1 MMGLYYEEAE
11 IGQKWRLGSY
21 HFTREAVLR
30 FARAFDPQVFHVDDA
45 AAAASHFGKLAAS
58 GWHTASGWMRCY
70 VEADDSARRAR
81 ITQGDVLP
89 EHGPS
94 PGVTNLKWIKPVYPG
109 DTVTYWMEI
118 TAKREM
124 ASRPRWGLATKHSE
138 GFNQNGE
145 LVFAFDGKVMVQ
157 RKSAL

>member
-1 MMGLYYEEAE
+1 MMGLYYEESE

-30 FARAFDPQVFHVDDA
+30 FARAYDPQVFHIDDDA
-45 AAAASHFGKLAAS
+45 AAESHFGRLAAS

-70 VEADDSARRAR
+70 VEADDTARKAR
-81 ITQGDVLP
+81 IAQGDVLP

-124 ASRPRWGLATKHSE
+124 VSRPRWGLATKHSE

-157 RKSAL
+157 RKIPV

>member
-1 MMGLYYEEAE
+1 
-11 IGQKWRLGSY
+11 
-21 HFTREAVLR
+21 
-30 FARAFDPQVFHVDDA
+30 
-45 AAAASHFGKLAAS
+45 
-58 GWHTASGWMRCY
+58 MRCY
-70 VEADDSARRAR
+70 VEADDTARKAR
-81 ITQGDVLP
+81 HAQGDVLP

-124 ASRPRWGLATKHSE
+124 VSRPRWGLATKHSE

-157 RKSAL
+157 RKIPV